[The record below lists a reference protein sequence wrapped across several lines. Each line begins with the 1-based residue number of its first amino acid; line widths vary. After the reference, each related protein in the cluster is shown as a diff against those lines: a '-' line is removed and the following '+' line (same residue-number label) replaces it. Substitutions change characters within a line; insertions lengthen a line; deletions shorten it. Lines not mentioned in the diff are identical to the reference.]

1 MSEIDAVLLIDA
13 NKYLDLYRTDKGR
26 KLLAPLSEQASHIFV
41 TQQIVDEV
49 QRNKLRAAADF
60 LRTKSQGMKLHG
72 INVPDHF
79 SGSESGK
86 NQEILGQMKDINR
99 SVVAVNA
106 EIDTHTHEIM
116 TQVAESKDEVS
127 KALAPIFSEA
137 VQATCDEM
145 KRARERKE
153 TGNPPGK
160 ASDPLGDEITWEQ
173 VLSHFEGKR
182 RLWIISRDG
191 DYGTA
196 FGGSF
201 FLNSFLRSEID
212 KIANEFIVHIFE
224 DLVEGLT
231 HFVETTKVDAT
242 IKLSPEEITEIETEE
257 RSLPPVDSSRYSS
270 TSIQSEF
277 SLAELERIKEAMAPS
292 AEMQRV
298 MEAMQPTAEMQQ
310 VMEAMKPTA
319 EVQQVMEAIKPS
331 AEMQRF
337 TEGMK
342 PTAEMQR
349 VMEAMKP
356 SVEMQRVMEA
366 MKPTAEMQRVLE
378 AMQNID
384 SMQRS
389 VNALKPSVQKP
400 KDEDE

>member
-1 MSEIDAVLLIDA
+1 MPDIDAVLLIDA

-49 QRNKLRAAADF
+49 QRNKLRAVADF

-79 SGSESGK
+79 SGSASGK
-86 NQEILGQMKDINR
+86 NQEILSQMRGINK

-127 KALAPIFSEA
+127 KALAPIFSKA
-137 VQATCDEM
+137 VQATRDEM

-153 TGNPPGK
+153 IGNPPGK
-160 ASDPLGDEITWEQ
+160 ANDPLGDEITWEQ
-173 VLSHFEGKR
+173 VLSHFAGKR

-191 DYGTA
+191 DYGAA
-196 FGGSF
+196 FGGGF
-201 FLNSFLRSEID
+201 FLNSFLRDELA
-212 KIANEFIVHIFE
+212 KITNDPIVHIFE

-242 IKLSPEEITEIETEE
+242 IKLSPEELTEIETEE
-257 RSLPPVDSSRYSS
+257 RSLPPVDSSHSRSS
-270 TSIQSEF
+270 LLQSEF
-277 SLAELERIKEAMAPS
+277 SLADLQRIKEAMAPTAEMRRVMEAMTS
-292 AEMQRV
+292 TAEMQRV
-298 MEAMQPTAEMQQ
+298 TEAMRPTAEMQR
-310 VMEAMKPTA
+310 VIEAMRPT
-319 EVQQVMEAIKPS
+319 
-331 AEMQRF
+331 AEMQRIA
-337 TEGMK
+337 EAIK

-349 VMEAMKP
+349 VMEAIKP
-356 SVEMQRVMEA
+356 TEEMQRVMEA
-366 MKPTAEMQRVLE
+366 MKPTAEMQRIME
-378 AMQNID
+378 AMQPTD
-384 SMQRS
+384 EMQR
-389 VNALKPSVQKP
+389 VMNALKPSIQKP

>member
-1 MSEIDAVLLIDA
+1 MPEIDAMLLIDA

-86 NQEILGQMKDINR
+86 NQAILGQMKDINK

-106 EIDTHTHEIM
+106 EIDNHTNEIM

-127 KALAPIFSEA
+127 KALAPIFSKA
-137 VQATCDEM
+137 VQATRDEI

-160 ASDPLGDEITWEQ
+160 ANDPLGDEITWEQ
-173 VLSHFEGKR
+173 VLSHFAGKR

-196 FGGSF
+196 FGKDF
-201 FLNSFLRSEID
+201 FLNSFLSAELA
-212 KIANEFIVHIFE
+212 KISNDPIVHIFE

-231 HFVETTKVDAT
+231 HFVETTKVSAT
-242 IKLSPEEITEIETEE
+242 IKLSPEELTEIETEE
-257 RSLPPVDSSRYSS
+257 KSLPPVDPTRYPPSSF
-270 TSIQSEF
+270 QSQF
-277 SLAELERIKEAMAPS
+277 SQAELQRIKEAMAPV
-292 AEMQRV
+292 AEMQWV
-298 MEAMQPTAEMQQ
+298 IEAMKPSAEMQQ
-310 VMEAMKPTA
+310 VMEAMKPSA
-319 EVQQVMEAIKPS
+319 EMKRVMEAMKPS
-331 AEMQRF
+331 
-337 TEGMK
+337 
-342 PTAEMQR
+342 AEMQR

-356 SVEMQRVMEA
+356 SAEIQRFMEAMKPSPEMQRVMEA
-366 MKPTAEMQRVLE
+366 MSPTAEMLRIMEAMTPTDEMQRV
-378 AMQNID
+378 M
-384 SMQRS
+384 
-389 VNALKPSVQKP
+389 NALKPSTLKP
-400 KDEDE
+400 KDGDE

>member
-1 MSEIDAVLLIDA
+1 MSEFDAVLLIDA

-79 SGSESGK
+79 SGSATGK
-86 NQEILGQMKDINR
+86 NQQILNQMREINK

-106 EIDTHTHEIM
+106 EIDVHMHEIM

-127 KALAPIFSEA
+127 RALAPIFSNA

-145 KRARERKE
+145 NRARERKE

-160 ASDPLGDEITWEQ
+160 ANDPIGDEITWEQ
-173 VLSHFEGKR
+173 VLSHFAGKR

-191 DYGTA
+191 DYGTG
-196 FGGSF
+196 FGGGL
-201 FLNSFLRSEID
+201 FLNSFLRTELAQ
-212 KIANEFIVHIFE
+212 IANDPTVHIFE

-242 IKLSPEEITEIETEE
+242 IKLSPEELTEIETEE
-257 RSLPPVDSSRYSS
+257 KSLPPVDSSSYRS
-270 TSIQSEF
+270 TPIQSEL
-277 SLAELERIKEAMAPS
+277 SLP
-292 AEMQRV
+292 
-298 MEAMQPTAEMQQ
+298 
-310 VMEAMKPTA
+310 
-319 EVQQVMEAIKPS
+319 
-331 AEMQRF
+331 
-337 TEGMK
+337 
-342 PTAEMQR
+342 
-349 VMEAMKP
+349 
-356 SVEMQRVMEA
+356 EMQRVMEA
-366 MKPTAEMQRVLE
+366 MKPTTTMQQVMEAIGADAEIQRVMDTIKPNAETQRVMEAIEPNAEIQRIMEAINPNSEIQRAME
-378 AMQNID
+378 AMTLTDEIQQF
-384 SMQRS
+384 MMP
-389 VNALKPSVQKP
+389 LKLSTQKP
-400 KDEDE
+400 KDEDK